1 MTKKEK
7 EIKEEFERK
16 RYEIDK
22 MEQKINITIWKMN
35 RPKDL
40 KEIEKIMDKYKKIIK
55 ILESE

>member
-16 RYEIDK
+16 QAENIK
-22 MEQKINITIWKMN
+22 LEQKISMIIWKM
-35 RPKDL
+35 RQPKTA
-40 KEIEKIMDKYKKIIK
+40 EEAEKIKEKFNKIIK